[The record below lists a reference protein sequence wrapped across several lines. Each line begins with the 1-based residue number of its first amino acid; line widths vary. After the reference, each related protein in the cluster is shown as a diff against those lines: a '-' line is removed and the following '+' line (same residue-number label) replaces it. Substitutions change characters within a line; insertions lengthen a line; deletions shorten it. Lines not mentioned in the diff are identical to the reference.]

1 MPRPPLHSTPLVVAS
16 TRRRRVSGGRSG
28 NRPAEATLHLETL
41 EQRLPLAVSTC
52 SLDALSGI
60 LAIRCD
66 DTNSRVDLRVTQ
78 TGQGVTAIVR
88 LQVLENGRTVRG
100 QFPLS
105 QVRKIE
111 FTGGIRDDLFNA
123 AAVSLRVQAVGND
136 GNDTLV
142 GGRGA
147 NTLDGG
153 NGRDTLRAV
162 GSSVMYGQD
171 GDDTITTG
179 DSDDVIEGGDGNDR
193 ITSGGGRDT
202 IYAGRGND
210 QVNAGSGE
218 DEIHGEDGNDGL
230 TGGDSNDRI
239 AGGAGVDVIFGGN
252 GDDTLSGG
260 NDGDI
265 IQGDAGADTING
277 EAGNDLLAGG
287 EGDDAI
293 SGGTGTDTINGDAGG
308 DRLFGGDDADTIRG
322 GIGNDFINGESGHD
336 VIYGDA
342 DNDSILGGTGNDRI
356 DGGFGSDTIN
366 GESDLDALSGGD
378 GNDILLGGTG
388 NDTLQGN
395 AGNDTVVGE
404 DGDDTIDGG
413 SGNDTLRGNAGND
426 TVNGGPNVDQIFGGI
441 GDDRLDGG
449 EHNDTIDG
457 DAGNDHLLGGPGDDL
472 LRGGDDDDTV
482 NGNAGSD
489 RLFGNDGDDTLV
501 SLDDLYGD
509 RLQGDAGRDGFWYD
523 STGADGTGSADVR
536 VDLGA
541 LDANNFVR
549 PANFVAPG
557 TGQPLGF
564 AFRAIGGR
572 RSGMDRTLDGDR
584 IINPGLTGLSYRSF
598 AGNPLFPAAG
608 PSGTDIDQGAVGDCM
623 ILASFSALAH
633 NSLAGDGWSIR
644 RSIAD
649 FGDGTYGVA
658 LANNFRLRLNADLPV
673 DANGELV
680 FARLGVENALWVP
693 LLEKAIVY
701 FSNWASTYGIANV
714 APNTPLNYA
723 SLDFDPRFPAQMFT
737 FFGST
742 TTGTTICTSFA
753 NSTQLGN
760 DLFNRWNSYQN
771 VTVAIDDF
779 NINLGLPVD
788 HAYTLWQVNR
798 DANDVVT
805 SIVLRNPW
813 GEDGGTT
820 YGGRVA
826 AYQDGNPNDAL
837 ITLSAAQL
845 FATTPGVP
853 QNGCYYWW
861 GSAVI

>member
-1 MPRPPLHSTPLVVAS
+1 
-16 TRRRRVSGGRSG
+16 VSGGRSG

-413 SGNDTLRGNAGND
+413 SGNDTLRG
-426 TVNGGPNVDQIFGGI
+426 GG
-441 GDDRLDGG
+441 
-449 EHNDTIDG
+449 
-457 DAGNDHLLGGPGDDL
+457 
-472 LRGGDDDDTV
+472 
-482 NGNAGSD
+482 
-489 RLFGNDGDDTLV
+489 GDDTLDGE
-501 SLDDLYGD
+501 SGADRMTGNSGYDTLRGGPGRDLLNGGDQIDNLDGGTGDDWLVGIDDFGFD
-509 RLQGDAGRDGFWYD
+509 RLVGGAGKDAFWRDLGTLSSD
-523 STGADGTGSADVR
+523 LVADLSAADVDNGVR
-536 VDLGA
+536 AFANPGA
-541 LDANNFVR
+541 
-549 PANFVAPG
+549 
-557 TGQPLGF
+557 
-564 AFRAIGGR
+564 
-572 RSGMDRTLDGDR
+572 DRTLDGDS
-584 IINPGLTGLSYRSF
+584 I
-598 AGNPLFPAAG
+598 AG
-608 PSGTDIDQGAVGDCM
+608 PAFTAGLAT
-623 ILASFSALAH
+623 ASFSANPLFSAFGPRGTDINQGVVSDCKVVAGLAA
-633 NSLAGDGWSIR
+633 LARDTAGDGGWAIR
-644 RSIAD
+644 RSMVD
-649 FGDGTYGVA
+649 FGDGTYGIH
-658 LANNFRLRLNADLPV
+658 LGENFFRV
-673 DANGELV
+673 DAVLPLAPGSTVPNY
-680 FARLGVENALWVP
+680 ANLGAGDSIWVSIA
-693 LLEKAIVY
+693 EKAI
-701 FSNWASTYGIANV
+701 ALADQR
-714 APNTPLNYA
+714 TPGSPNYA
-723 SLDFDPRFPAQMFT
+723 DLSSTGADEVFT
-737 FFGST
+737 LFGSA
-742 TTGTTICTSFA
+742 TTGVPLIGTTYASA
-753 NSTQLGN
+753 AALGT
-760 DLFNRWNSYQN
+760 DIVRRFRSAAPQYL
-771 VTVAIDDF
+771 TVSLSDSS
-779 NINLGLPVD
+779 NGTLGQKFVVG
-788 HAYTLWQVNR
+788 HAYTVWSLNFNNAGALASV
-798 DANDVVT
+798 
-805 SIVLRNPW
+805 VLRNPW
-813 GEDGGTT
+813 GSDTGNFAVSYTDANANDGLVTITVGELFSSV
-820 YGGRVA
+820 GRL
-826 AYQDGNPNDAL
+826 NW
-837 ITLSAAQL
+837 
-845 FATTPGVP
+845 ATRV
-853 QNGCYYWW
+853 
-861 GSAVI
+861 S